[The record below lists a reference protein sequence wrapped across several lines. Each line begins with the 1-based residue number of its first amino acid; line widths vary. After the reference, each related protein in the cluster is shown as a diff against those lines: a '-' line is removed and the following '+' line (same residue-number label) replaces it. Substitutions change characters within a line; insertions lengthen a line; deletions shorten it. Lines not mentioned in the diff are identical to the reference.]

1 VQRLLVVAHVC
12 AVGAFTNIRCRSQFQ
27 LAKAEVVDLFFTA
40 YLHTWD
46 RMRRTSIA
54 QKIVDLMYLRPR
66 HDLESAY
73 LVIACVQLLQCQ
85 PPRRGMFRHGNSC

>member
-1 VQRLLVVAHVC
+1 MQRLLA
-12 AVGAFTNIRCRSQFQ
+12 AARAAGAFSNIRCRSQFQ
-27 LAKAEVVDLFFTA
+27 QAKAEVVDLFFTA

-73 LVIACVQLLQCQ
+73 LVIAYVQLLQCN
-85 PPRRGMFRHGNSC
+85 PSHSRGMFRHGNPC